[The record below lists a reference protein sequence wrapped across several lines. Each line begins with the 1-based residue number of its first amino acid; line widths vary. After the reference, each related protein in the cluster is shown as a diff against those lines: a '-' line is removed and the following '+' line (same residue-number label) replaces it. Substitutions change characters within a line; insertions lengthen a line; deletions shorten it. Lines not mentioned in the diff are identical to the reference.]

1 MNKRN
6 VITPGQNGQR
16 YRIELSRTSG
26 SPQWWEYQV
35 IENGTGALVAS
46 GEVRGA
52 RHLAMLDAQREAL
65 RLERA
70 SQPFYIPPVT
80 SNYHVPC

>member
-1 MNKRN
+1 MTKRN
-6 VITPGQNGQR
+6 HITPGPAGQR
-16 YRIELSRTSG
+16 YRIELSRTSN
-26 SPQWWEYQV
+26 SPSWWEYQI
-35 IENGTGALVAS
+35 IENATGLLVAG

-52 RHLAMLDAQREAL
+52 RHLALLAGQREAL

-80 SNYHVPC
+80 SHYHVPC